1 MSDLSITA
9 TAVTTTST
17 TTLSTQ
23 YKAGEAMTAGMMC
36 YLKTSDSKLYKANSS
51 DTTKYAWFGMVLNQA
66 VAADQVALVATAGDI
81 TMGSILTAGEFY
93 FVSGTGGGLQPYAD
107 LGSGEYIALAGYA
120 TTASNLKLSKILTG
134 VAHA

>member
-9 TAVTTTST
+9 TAVKKTTT

-23 YKAGEAMTAGMMC
+23 YDAGEAMTAGMMC
-36 YLKTSDSKLYKANSS
+36 YLKSSDSKLYKANSS
-51 DTTKYAWFGMVLNQA
+51 DTTKYAWYGMVMNQA
-66 VAADQVALVATAGDI
+66 VAADQPVLVATSGDI

-107 LGSGEYIALAGYA
+107 LGSGEYIGLAGYA
-120 TTASNLKLSKILTG
+120 TTATNLKLSKVLTG